1 MSTEIQ
7 DTLNQL
13 YRTWCGQDAQQI
25 IPISADG
32 SERRYFRILGSSSP
46 TIGAFNPDSKENE
59 AFLSFSEHFKSH
71 DLPVPE
77 VFLSNRKRNIY
88 LLQDLGNETLFS
100 LCSKLRQGEKSSN
113 QLVKLYQQVLE
124 MLPRFQILAGKTL
137 DYSICYPR
145 SDFDKQSIYWDL
157 NYFKYH
163 FLKLSEVPFD
173 EQGLENDFKLLVA
186 FLMEADCRYF
196 LYRDFQSRNIM
207 WFKKRLFFIDYQ
219 GGRRGA
225 LQYDVASL
233 LMDAKADLSWEIRH
247 ELLEYYLKVV
257 ADLIPLDHKSFLKY
271 YLPYALVR
279 ILQAFGAYGYR
290 GLYQGKTHFL
300 QSIPYALHTLKG
312 LLAQG
317 NIPISL
323 PSLTNTLERMTDS
336 ESLFQRPGDV
346 NPGLTVHIQSFSYK
360 NGIPRDRSIHGGG
373 FVFDCRILPNPGR
386 FPQYSHLTGRDT
398 DVIQFLKKK
407 LEVTQFISNTNK
419 VVDQAL
425 KHHQSRNF
433 TDLTV
438 FYGCTG
444 GQHRSVYCAEKL
456 ATLLKNRNNLKINLS
471 HRELK
476 QKI

>member
-1 MSTEIQ
+1 M
-7 DTLNQL
+7 
-13 YRTWCGQDAQQI
+13 
-25 IPISADG
+25 
-32 SERRYFRILGSSSP
+32 
-46 TIGAFNPDSKENE
+46 
-59 AFLSFSEHFKSH
+59 
-71 DLPVPE
+71 
-77 VFLSNRKRNIY
+77 
-88 LLQDLGNETLFS
+88 
-100 LCSKLRQGEKSSN
+100 
-113 QLVKLYQQVLE
+113 
-124 MLPRFQILAGKTL
+124 
-137 DYSICYPR
+137 
-145 SDFDKQSIYWDL
+145 
-157 NYFKYH
+157 
-163 FLKLSEVPFD
+163 
-173 EQGLENDFKLLVA
+173 
-186 FLMEADCRYF
+186 
-196 LYRDFQSRNIM
+196 
-207 WFKKRLFFIDYQ
+207 
-219 GGRRGA
+219 
-225 LQYDVASL
+225 
-233 LMDAKADLSWEIRH
+233 
-247 ELLEYYLKVV
+247 
-257 ADLIPLDHKSFLKY
+257 
-271 YLPYALVR
+271 
-279 ILQAFGAYGYR
+279 
-290 GLYQGKTHFL
+290 

-346 NPGLTVHIQSFSYK
+346 NSGLTVHIQSFSYK

-373 FVFDCRILPNPGR
+373 FIFDCRILPNPGR